1 MCQGSGPDVLVGHAL
16 QEHLEN
22 YLVPVGDL
30 GVAMFSGAGDT
41 QLAQVSLA
49 SDPDCKSSGCLDG
62 LRGHPPQV
70 DHVNGLVELDDG
82 QLFHFLKEEST
93 EAATVVDSLQQVLVT
108 RGSELFNLL

>member
-1 MCQGSGPDVLVGHAL
+1 
-16 QEHLEN
+16 
-22 YLVPVGDL
+22 
-30 GVAMFSGAGDT
+30 MFSGAFDT

-49 SDPDCKSSGCLDG
+49 SDPGCKSSGCLAG

-82 QLFHFLKEEST
+82 QLLRFLKEESNCVESA

-108 RGSELFNLL
+108 RGSELFHLL